1 LRLLDVAVAFLTRV
15 PVPRTAVGPDD
26 LRRAAAFFPVVGLGV
41 AGVGIAARAAV
52 TPFWGTAVATVAA
65 IVAMVLVT
73 GAFHEDGLADTA
85 DGLWGAWTPAARLAI
100 MRDSRIGTYGTT
112 ALIAAFILRIA
123 LLLPLGLAD
132 FARAAACA
140 HVLGRASSLLL
151 ARLLPA
157 AEASGSARPGRAAA
171 AEARPPAD
179 EPAAATESAAAGTS
193 LDGAEGRRPVD
204 EPAEAMESAEAGT
217 NFDAAEA
224 RAPEDEPALASGG
237 RFDPRAEA
245 APIAADGASQ
255 GPGADAVDGSARS
268 ERGAPSD
275 PGRPRLGASVL
286 GSLEAWGVGV
296 AAVVVLGT
304 VGVAV
309 GAWAPVPLA
318 AGLVVCLG
326 CARLFGRRLGGI
338 SGDAL
343 GAANVL
349 VELATMATVVA
360 LARGGLT

>member
-1 LRLLDVAVAFLTRV
+1 MRRAGAASRPAPFEALRLLGVALGFLTRV

-26 LRRAAAFFPVVGLGV
+26 LRRAAAFFPLVGLGV

-52 TPFWGTAVATVAA
+52 TPLWGTAVATVAA

-85 DGLWGAWTPAARLAI
+85 DGLWGGWTPAARLAI

-112 ALIAAFILRIA
+112 ALIAAFAIRIA

-157 AEASGSARPGRAAA
+157 AEDPGPERRGPVAA
-171 AEARPPAD
+171 AEPRRPTEAPSEATASPGPGTSFDAVESRAPAD
-179 EPAAATESAAAGTS
+179 EPVAASSGWFDPPAAA
-193 LDGAEGRRPVD
+193 
-204 EPAEAMESAEAGT
+204 
-217 NFDAAEA
+217 
-224 RAPEDEPALASGG
+224 APT
-237 RFDPRAEA
+237 
-245 APIAADGASQ
+245 AADGASRD
-255 GPGADAVDGSARS
+255 PGADTVDAAAGS
-268 ERGAPSD
+268 ERGDPSD
-275 PGRPRLGASVL
+275 PERPRLGASVV
-286 GSLEAWGVGV
+286 GSLEAWGIGV

-309 GAWAPVPLA
+309 GVWAPVPLA
-318 AGLVVCLG
+318 VGLLVCLG
-326 CARLFGRRLGGI
+326 CARLFRRRLGGI

-349 VELATMATVVA
+349 VELAATAAVVA